1 MLAKT
6 GADREMETA
15 SAGQEEKDDTSGV
28 KLIDL
33 EREREI
39 ISNHHLSLS
48 ASHVNHNSI
57 VSLGDILQLSIT
69 IRGEEINSSLV

>member
-1 MLAKT
+1 MLYKSYLLPLCMLAKT

-33 EREREI
+33 ERER
-39 ISNHHLSLS
+39 NHFESS
-48 ASHVNHNSI
+48 FVI
-57 VSLGDILQLSIT
+57 VCIPRT
-69 IRGEEINSSLV
+69 P